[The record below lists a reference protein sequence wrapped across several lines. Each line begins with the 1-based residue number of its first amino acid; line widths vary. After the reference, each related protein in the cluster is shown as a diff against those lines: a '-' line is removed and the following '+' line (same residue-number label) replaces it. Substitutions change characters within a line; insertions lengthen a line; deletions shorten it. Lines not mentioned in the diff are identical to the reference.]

1 MALILNIDTATEN
14 ASICLSLNG
23 KKIAFAESIEQKNHA
38 SFLQPTIQ
46 KIFIE
51 NSMNINELDAVAV
64 TNGPGSYTGL
74 RVGLASAKGIC
85 YALNKPLITLNT
97 LQVMAWEA
105 REEAQQNNLFSTSNL
120 PILFCPMIDARRM
133 EVFTALYNYELAEVL
148 PSTSMI
154 LNETSFESYL
164 KNFTIIFSGNGSQ
177 KIKNILKNSNAWFSD
192 CNYSAASMINLSE
205 QQFSI
210 KSFAVL
216 AYSEPFYAKEFYNLP
231 PKKSYI
237 K

>member
-23 KKIAFAESIEQKNHA
+23 KIVAFVESTEQKNHA
-38 SFLQPTIQ
+38 SFLQPAIQ

-97 LQVMAWEA
+97 LQVLAWKA
-105 REEAQQNNLFSTSNL
+105 REEIKQNNLFTKFNL

-133 EVFTALYNYELAEVL
+133 EVFTALFNNELEEVL

-154 LNETSFESYL
+154 VDETSLESYL
-164 KNFTIIFSGNGSQ
+164 EKYSIVFSGNGSQ

-205 QQFSI
+205 HEYSI